1 MKPKTFRYNE
11 IITLFEDAR
20 VPLSVAQKAVI
31 AERVRAEVNEMH
43 EYREK
48 SKVISDKKAVER
60 IKKRMMRKEKRLG
73 SKQSLVKE

>member
-1 MKPKTFRYNE
+1 MKPKTFRYND
-11 IITLFEDAR
+11 IITFFEEAR
-20 VPLSVAQKAVI
+20 APLSDKQKAVI

-48 SKVISDKKAVER
+48 SKVISDRKAVER

-73 SKQSLVKE
+73 SKQSLVKQ